1 MDREMFTDSALP
13 DEERMLVYKTFA
25 AAFSYP
31 GDNLFGLFSFTTEE
45 KKELPLE
52 YDRLFRA
59 NSIWLYGTEHTALN
73 EFQRVQYLS
82 DIMGFYKA
90 FGLESENDRPDSLNI
105 ELEFMHYLIF
115 KRLHAMEKDEADSKE
130 KAFICL
136 DAQKKFFNEH
146 LYPAAGKIAKAIIS
160 QSNNN
165 FYVQTA
171 NDMLEFLESE
181 EKFFGRNM

>member
-1 MDREMFTDSALP
+1 MNKEMFTDSASP
-13 DEERMLVYKTFA
+13 DRERMLVYRTFA

-31 GDNLFGLFSFTTEE
+31 GDNLFRLFSLTTEE
-45 KKELPLE
+45 KKELPIE

-59 NSIWLYGTEHTALN
+59 KDIWLYGTEHTALN

-90 FGLESENDRPDSLNI
+90 FGLEPENDRPDSLHI

-115 KRLHAMEKDEADSKE
+115 KKLQALEKEEADSNE
-130 KAFICL
+130 KVFICF
-136 DAQKKFFNEH
+136 DAQKKFFNEY

-160 QSNNN
+160 QSKNN
-165 FYVQTA
+165 FYVETA
-171 NDMLEFLESE
+171 TDMLEFIESE
-181 EKFFGRNM
+181 KKFFGRNT